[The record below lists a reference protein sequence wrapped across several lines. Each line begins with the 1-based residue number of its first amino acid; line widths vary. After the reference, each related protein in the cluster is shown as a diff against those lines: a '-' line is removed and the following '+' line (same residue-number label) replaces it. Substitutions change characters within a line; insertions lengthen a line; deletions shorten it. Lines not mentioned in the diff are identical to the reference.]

1 MTHAP
6 RKDKAAGPR
15 RIIRPAR
22 LSVGAQEFIK
32 VGLTRFDPHDPYY
45 FAISLNWRR
54 FGLLFAAAEMAINTL
69 FATLY
74 TLQPGAIANQPPG
87 SHFVNAFY
95 FSLETLATVGYGE
108 MYPGTSYGHV
118 VSSLEIVTGTVFT
131 AIMTGL
137 LFIRFSKPRAKMLY
151 ATHPV
156 VTTNNGKRTLML
168 RIGNARTSL
177 LHNATATI
185 HTLVRSV
192 SQEGQTQVNIVDL
205 PLIRN
210 RNPVFVVL
218 WTLMHVIDETSPLH
232 DFGPE
237 EWEAIRLVVAVSA
250 WDPAI
255 GQEVSDVHTI
265 AGADIRVGMRYVQA
279 VQSIDS
285 ARTMVDYALMSVI
298 EPDGVEADG
307 VEPAT
312 SDGARAHTFE
322 E

>member
-1 MTHAP
+1 MV
-6 RKDKAAGPR
+6 GPV
-15 RIIRPAR
+15 R
-22 LSVGAQEFIK
+22 LSVGAQEFVK

-45 FAISLNWRR
+45 FAISLDWRR
-54 FGLLFAAAEMAINTL
+54 FGLLFVVAEVAINTL
-69 FATLY
+69 FAALY
-74 TLQPGAIANQPPG
+74 TLQPGAIANAPAG
-87 SHFVNAFY
+87 NRFVNAFY

-108 MYPGTSYGHV
+108 MYPGTPYGHV
-118 VSSLEIVTGTVFT
+118 VASLEIVTGTVFT

-156 VTTNNGKRTLML
+156 VTTNNGRRTLML

-192 SQEGQTQVNIVDL
+192 SQEGVAQSNIVDL
-205 PLIRN
+205 PLVRN

-218 WTLMHVIDETSPLH
+218 WTLMHVIDEKSPLH
-232 DFGPE
+232 DLGAE
-237 EWEAIRLVVAVSA
+237 DLEAIRLVIAVSA

-265 AGADIRVGMRYVQA
+265 NGADIRVGMRYAQA
-279 VQSIDS
+279 MRPLNN
-285 ARTMVDYALMSVI
+285 ARTLVDYASLSVL
-298 EPDGVEADG
+298 EPDGVESAA
-307 VEPAT
+307 V
-312 SDGARAHTFE
+312 DGARARTFE

>member
-1 MTHAP
+1 MI
-6 RKDKAAGPR
+6 GPV
-15 RIIRPAR
+15 R
-22 LSVGAQEFIK
+22 LTVGAQEFVK
-32 VGLTRFDPHDPYY
+32 VGLTRFDPQDPYY

-54 FGLLFAAAEMAINTL
+54 FGLLFVAAELAINTL

-74 TLQPGAIANQPPG
+74 TLQPGAIANEPAG
-87 SHFVNAFY
+87 DRFINAFY

-108 MYPGTSYGHV
+108 MYPGTPYGHI

-156 VTTNNGKRTLML
+156 VTTNNGRRTLML

-177 LHNATATI
+177 LHNATATV
-185 HTLVRSV
+185 HALVRSV
-192 SQEGQTQVNIVDL
+192 SQEGQSQANIIDL
-205 PLIRN
+205 PLIRG

-218 WTLMHVIDETSPLH
+218 WTLMHVIDEASPLH
-232 DFGPE
+232 ALGPE
-237 EWEAIRLVVAVSA
+237 ELEAIRLVVAVSA

-279 VQSIDS
+279 VNAVTA
-285 ARTMVDYALMSVI
+285 ARTMVDYAKLSVI
-298 EPDGVEADG
+298 EPDGVE
-307 VEPAT
+307 PAAT
-312 SDGARAHTFE
+312 DGARAHTLE

>member
-1 MTHAP
+1 MTRTP
-6 RKDKAAGPR
+6 RGEGRARPWR
-15 RIIRPAR
+15 RIISPAR
-22 LSVGAQEFIK
+22 LNVGAQEFIK

-45 FAISLNWRR
+45 FAVSLNWRR
-54 FGLLFAAAEMAINTL
+54 FGLLFIAAEMAINTL

-74 TLQPGAIANQPPG
+74 TLRPGAIANQPAG

-108 MYPGTSYGHV
+108 MYPGTPYGHV

-151 ATHPV
+151 ATNPV
-156 VTTNNGKRTLML
+156 VTTNNGERTLML
-168 RIGNARTSL
+168 RIGSARTSL

-192 SQEGQTQVNIVDL
+192 SQEGQIQVNIIDL
-205 PLIRN
+205 PLIRS
-210 RNPVFVVL
+210 RNPVLVVL

-232 DFGPE
+232 DLGPE
-237 EWEAIRLVVAVSA
+237 ELEAIRLVIAVSA

-279 VQSIDS
+279 IRTIDP
-285 ARTMVDYALMSVI
+285 ARTTVDYALLSVI
-298 EPDGVEADG
+298 EPDGVE
-307 VEPAT
+307 PA
-312 SDGARAHTFE
+312 SGDIARARTFE
-322 E
+322 G

>member
-1 MTHAP
+1 MV
-6 RKDKAAGPR
+6 GPV
-15 RIIRPAR
+15 R
-22 LSVGAQEFIK
+22 LTVGAQEFVK
-32 VGLTRFDPHDPYY
+32 VGLSRFDPHDPYY

-54 FGLLFAAAEMAINTL
+54 FGLLFAGAELAINIL

-74 TLQPGAIANQPPG
+74 TLRPGAIANEPAG
-87 SHFVNAFY
+87 NRFVNAFY

-108 MYPGTSYGHV
+108 MYPGTPYGHV

-156 VTTNNGKRTLML
+156 VTTNNGRRTLML

-185 HTLVRSV
+185 HALVRSV
-192 SQEGQTQVNIVDL
+192 SQEGQIQANIIDL
-205 PLIRN
+205 PLIRH

-218 WTLMHVIDETSPLH
+218 WTLMHVIDERSPLH
-232 DFGPE
+232 ELGPE
-237 EWEAIRLVVAVSA
+237 ALEAIRLVVAVLA

-255 GQEVSDVHTI
+255 GQEVSDVHSI
-265 AGADIRVGMRYVQA
+265 DGANIRVGMRYVQA
-279 VQSIDS
+279 IRSLGE
-285 ARTMVDYALMSVI
+285 ARTVTNYALLSML
-298 EPDGVEADG
+298 EPDGVEAVAVDG
-307 VEPAT
+307 VTAPT
-312 SDGARAHTFE
+312 PE